1 MISPECLLQQI
12 RECGFTHLVWVPDSA
27 TGLLQPL
34 LDEQAGIRVVSVCRE
49 GEAWAI
55 AAGLIIGGQK
65 PVVIVQCTGLFES
78 GDAFRNVTYDLQIP
92 VFCIIG
98 YRSYEKWRATGKSG
112 DSARHYAEP
121 ILNAWGIRS
130 VLVESDEDAAKISA
144 TYCEATAEQ
153 VPAAIL
159 LGEP

>member
-1 MISPECLLQQI
+1 MISPESLFQQI
-12 RECGFTHLVWVPDSA
+12 QECGFTHVVWIPDSA
-27 TGLLQPL
+27 TGLLQAL
-34 LDEQAGIRVVSVCRE
+34 FDEQSGIQLIPVCRE

-55 AAGLIIGGQK
+55 AAGLVIGGQK

-78 GDAFRNVTYDLQIP
+78 GDAFRNVVHDLQIP

-112 DSARHYAEP
+112 DSARHYAESV
-121 ILNAWGIRS
+121 LNAWDIRS
-130 VLVESDEDAAKISA
+130 VLVESDADAAKISD
-144 TYCEATAEQ
+144 TYREATAEQ